1 MDAPVVTKSNF
12 SCTSFIVQIVNDQAR
27 KCVKSKIRES

>member
-1 MDAPVVTKSNF
+1 MDAPVVTQSNA
-12 SCTSFIVQIVNDQAR
+12 SCTSFFVQIVNQAI